1 MKMTIED
8 VKWKRDRITARWIE
22 NNREKL
28 KSLRRM
34 KPARLAEACTFCET
48 IENPFALELVRR
60 AKMEAAFLRSQ
71 TPADKRKV
79 LDAAAGVFGIRLY

>member
-1 MKMTIED
+1 MLIEE
-8 VKWKRDRITARWIE
+8 VKWKHDRITARWVE
-22 NNREKL
+22 SNRKEL
-28 KSLRRM
+28 RSPRRM
-34 KPARLAEACTFCET
+34 KPEQLAEACTYCET
-48 IENPFALELVRR
+48 IDNPFALELTRR

>member
-1 MKMTIED
+1 MIIKD
-8 VKWKRDRITARWIE
+8 VKWKRNRITARWIE

-48 IENPFALELVRR
+48 IENPFALELARR
-60 AKMEAAFLRSQ
+60 AKMEAAFLQNQ
-71 TPADKRKV
+71 TPDDKRKV